1 MSNHSFP
8 PSNLQLQSPLFGI
21 LPGEIRNQ
29 IFQLALMQSEDE
41 AAAYPEDSYWYRPGF
56 SAPHKSSSSLLR
68 TCRLAYTEG
77 QQVFLPDRGPE
88 GRSTSSACQAFFEKL
103 TPQAAHALQKVRFFT
118 QMYWLESGNGLFYL
132 FSIPKFRPTEL
143 TITIR
148 YSDWW
153 YWESNT
159 PLRMDEAWLR
169 FFKGSPG
176 LRVLKVEYETLSSK
190 QAEMMHIVTRNKSWK
205 LPVRREGGA
214 FQGNEVEGYLS
225 AEGTVLKQSKWKGT
239 SKLGGQEWAHHGSG
253 EEVEYVVVTDTW
265 RFVDGKLSDGEMEGR
280 SRNMQ
285 TVRGVNTPG
294 PVQQRLSEH
303 LRRRMARSALSGDGQ
318 PRDIV

>member
-1 MSNHSFP
+1 
-8 PSNLQLQSPLFGI
+8 
-21 LPGEIRNQ
+21 
-29 IFQLALMQSEDE
+29 MQSEDE

-77 QQVFLPDRGPE
+77 QQVFLPNMQQIE
-88 GRSTSSACQAFFEKL
+88 V
-103 TPQAAHALQKVRFFT
+103 QKVAPPAQPARLSSRNSPRK
-118 QMYWLESGNGLFYL
+118 Q
-132 FSIPKFRPTEL
+132 R
-143 TITIR
+143 
-148 YSDWW
+148 
-153 YWESNT
+153 T
-159 PLRMDEAWLR
+159 PSRKMDEAWLR

-265 RFVDGKLSDGEMEGR
+265 RFVDVDCGLEF
-280 SRNMQ
+280 
-285 TVRGVNTPG
+285 V
-294 PVQQRLSEH
+294 
-303 LRRRMARSALSGDGQ
+303 
-318 PRDIV
+318 